1 MQFFEN
7 FLSKEQQDAIEK
19 AMMELPWYFNV
30 IEGDIKDTSKDTPT
44 YFVNMIGCEKHGTTG
59 NDVKPFVPL
68 LLKLE
73 QMTGRSYKERISR
86 IKANFYTKR
95 VDFPEN
101 HHHKPHIDFY
111 NEETKKG
118 DEGEVFLYYANTSDG
133 DTFFFKEDVIDPKQY
148 TITKRMPHIKGTAVL
163 FDNKVLHASSSPR
176 KSEYRMNIN
185 FVFRK

>member
-133 DTFFFKEDVIDPKQY
+133 DTFFFKEDVVDPKQY
-148 TITKRMPHIKGTAVL
+148 TITKKIPHVKGTAVL